1 MLTHPTLDHLRA
13 LKLDGMVD
21 AFTELET
28 QDGAATPG
36 HAEWLGLLVDREIT
50 SRANRRFQTRM
61 NAARLRHVGAAPEDV
76 DYRTARHLDKALF
89 QQLLTGKWIRD
100 RRNLIITGPC
110 GVGKTWLG
118 CALGQQACRDNAT
131 VLYKRATRLFGEL
144 ELARGDGRY
153 PKLFRSLTSADLLI
167 IDDWGPDRLTASQ
180 RRDLME
186 IVEDRYGSGSTL
198 ITSQL
203 PVDAWHEIFG
213 DPTFAD
219 AILDR
224 IVHNAYRLD
233 LNGQSMRKTQM
244 KNVDESDTN

>member
-28 QDGAATPG
+28 QDGAATLG

-118 CALGQQACRDNAT
+118 CALGQQACHDNAT

-153 PKLFRSLTSADLLI
+153 PNRHADDLTETGDQPDQSAQKDPQVPEDHADVMAAAAEYGEEGISGGSFQRASRQAAVVLHVSDHRFYRATPPQEFGNRSGGLTSPPPRSPAAAP
-167 IDDWGPDRLTASQ
+167 G
-180 RRDLME
+180 
-186 IVEDRYGSGSTL
+186 
-198 ITSQL
+198 
-203 PVDAWHEIFG
+203 
-213 DPTFAD
+213 
-219 AILDR
+219 
-224 IVHNAYRLD
+224 NC
-233 LNGQSMRKTQM
+233 
-244 KNVDESDTN
+244 